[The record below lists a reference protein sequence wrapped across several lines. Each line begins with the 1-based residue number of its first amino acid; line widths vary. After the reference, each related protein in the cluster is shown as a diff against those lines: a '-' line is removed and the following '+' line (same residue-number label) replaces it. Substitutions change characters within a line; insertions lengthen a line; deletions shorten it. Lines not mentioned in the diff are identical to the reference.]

1 MLINP
6 VVEDA
11 GRFFKYELNGNISVA
26 SGLSPSDAERANYT
40 IKAFN
45 LNEASLSER
54 RKTIINIV
62 LDTFENLSD
71 ESILEALE
79 AEGFRSVVEQLL
91 DERKLGEDSNDD
103 QKVRNGRMDTRFFR
117 RSKVDEGQ
125 VILMRNIQNKLYD
138 LNPKERDMF
147 MTVANELIDNG
158 YFTYEEGSPQ
168 VLRLT
173 KKGCDYIYNPEA
185 KLDCCYDAQMLSTS
199 QSQYLKIGT
208 MVS

>member
-1 MLINP
+1 MRKIDKGAPLESFSEFVKTHPQARWEEAKDVSRIWREYMLHCEQHGMSGYTEEPLRLNHSHIDHFHKRSLFSELIFDWNNFVVDGVDETYGAKFKDKHVKSREDNDMLINP

-71 ESILEALE
+71 ESILAALE

-91 DERKLGEDSNDD
+91 DERKQGEDS
-103 QKVRNGRMDTRFFR
+103 K
-117 RSKVDEGQ
+117 
-125 VILMRNIQNKLYD
+125 
-138 LNPKERDMF
+138 
-147 MTVANELIDNG
+147 
-158 YFTYEEGSPQ
+158 
-168 VLRLT
+168 
-173 KKGCDYIYNPEA
+173 
-185 KLDCCYDAQMLSTS
+185 
-199 QSQYLKIGT
+199 
-208 MVS
+208 

>member
-1 MLINP
+1 M
-6 VVEDA
+6 
-11 GRFFKYELNGNISVA
+11 A

-91 DERKLGEDSNDD
+91 DERKQGEDS
-103 QKVRNGRMDTRFFR
+103 K
-117 RSKVDEGQ
+117 
-125 VILMRNIQNKLYD
+125 
-138 LNPKERDMF
+138 
-147 MTVANELIDNG
+147 
-158 YFTYEEGSPQ
+158 
-168 VLRLT
+168 
-173 KKGCDYIYNPEA
+173 
-185 KLDCCYDAQMLSTS
+185 
-199 QSQYLKIGT
+199 
-208 MVS
+208 

>member
-1 MLINP
+1 MRKIDKGAPLEAFSEFVKTHPQARWEEAKDVSHIWREYMLHCEQHGMSGYTEEPLRLNHSHIDHFHKRSLFSELIFDWNNFVVDGVDETYGAKFKDKHDMLINP

-79 AEGFRSVVEQLL
+79 AAGFRSVVEQLL
-91 DERKLGEDSNDD
+91 DERKQGEDS
-103 QKVRNGRMDTRFFR
+103 K
-117 RSKVDEGQ
+117 
-125 VILMRNIQNKLYD
+125 
-138 LNPKERDMF
+138 
-147 MTVANELIDNG
+147 
-158 YFTYEEGSPQ
+158 
-168 VLRLT
+168 
-173 KKGCDYIYNPEA
+173 
-185 KLDCCYDAQMLSTS
+185 
-199 QSQYLKIGT
+199 
-208 MVS
+208 

>member
-1 MLINP
+1 MRKIDKGAPLESFSEFVKTHPQARWEEAKDVSHIWREYMLHCEQHGMSGYTEEPLRLNHSHIDHFHKRSLFSELIFDWNNFVVDGVDETYGAKFKDKHVKNREDNDMLINP

-26 SGLSPSDAERANYT
+26 SGLSSSDAERANYT

-91 DERKLGEDSNDD
+91 DERKLGEDS
-103 QKVRNGRMDTRFFR
+103 K
-117 RSKVDEGQ
+117 
-125 VILMRNIQNKLYD
+125 
-138 LNPKERDMF
+138 
-147 MTVANELIDNG
+147 
-158 YFTYEEGSPQ
+158 
-168 VLRLT
+168 
-173 KKGCDYIYNPEA
+173 
-185 KLDCCYDAQMLSTS
+185 
-199 QSQYLKIGT
+199 
-208 MVS
+208 

>member
-1 MLINP
+1 MRKIDKGAPLESFSEFVKTHPQARWEEAKDVSHIWREYMLHCEQHGMSGYTEEPLRLNHSHIDHFHKRSLFSELIFDWNNCVVDGVDETYGAKFKDKHVKNREDNDMLINP

-91 DERKLGEDSNDD
+91 DERKQGEDS
-103 QKVRNGRMDTRFFR
+103 K
-117 RSKVDEGQ
+117 
-125 VILMRNIQNKLYD
+125 
-138 LNPKERDMF
+138 
-147 MTVANELIDNG
+147 
-158 YFTYEEGSPQ
+158 
-168 VLRLT
+168 
-173 KKGCDYIYNPEA
+173 
-185 KLDCCYDAQMLSTS
+185 
-199 QSQYLKIGT
+199 
-208 MVS
+208 

>member
-1 MLINP
+1 MRKIDKGAPLESFSEFVKTHPQARWEEAKDFSHIWREYMLHCEQHGMSGYTEEPLRLNHSHIDHFHKRSLFSELIFDWNNFVVDGVDETYGAKFKDKHVKNREDNDMLINP

-91 DERKLGEDSNDD
+91 DERKQGEDS
-103 QKVRNGRMDTRFFR
+103 K
-117 RSKVDEGQ
+117 
-125 VILMRNIQNKLYD
+125 
-138 LNPKERDMF
+138 
-147 MTVANELIDNG
+147 
-158 YFTYEEGSPQ
+158 
-168 VLRLT
+168 
-173 KKGCDYIYNPEA
+173 
-185 KLDCCYDAQMLSTS
+185 
-199 QSQYLKIGT
+199 
-208 MVS
+208 

>member
-1 MLINP
+1 MRKIDKGAPLESFSEFVKTHPQARWEEAKDVSHIWREYMLHCEQHGMSGYAEEPLRLNHSHIDHFHKRSLFSELIFDWNNFVVDGVDETYGAKFKDKHVKNREDNDMLINP

-91 DERKLGEDSNDD
+91 DERKQGEDS
-103 QKVRNGRMDTRFFR
+103 K
-117 RSKVDEGQ
+117 
-125 VILMRNIQNKLYD
+125 
-138 LNPKERDMF
+138 
-147 MTVANELIDNG
+147 
-158 YFTYEEGSPQ
+158 
-168 VLRLT
+168 
-173 KKGCDYIYNPEA
+173 
-185 KLDCCYDAQMLSTS
+185 
-199 QSQYLKIGT
+199 
-208 MVS
+208 

>member
-1 MLINP
+1 MRKIDKGAPLESFSEFVKTHPQASWEEAKDVSHIWREYMLHCEQHGMSGYTEEPLRLNHSHIDHFHKRSLFSELIFDWNNFVVDGVDETYGAKFKDKYVKNREDNDMLINP

-91 DERKLGEDSNDD
+91 DERKLGEDS
-103 QKVRNGRMDTRFFR
+103 K
-117 RSKVDEGQ
+117 
-125 VILMRNIQNKLYD
+125 
-138 LNPKERDMF
+138 
-147 MTVANELIDNG
+147 
-158 YFTYEEGSPQ
+158 
-168 VLRLT
+168 
-173 KKGCDYIYNPEA
+173 
-185 KLDCCYDAQMLSTS
+185 
-199 QSQYLKIGT
+199 
-208 MVS
+208 

>member
-1 MLINP
+1 MRKIDKGAPLESFSEFVKTHPQARWEEAKDVSHIWREYMLHCEQHGMSGYTEEPLRLNHSHIDHFHKRSLFSELIFDWNNFVVDGVDEIYGAKFKDKHVKNREDNDMLINP

-91 DERKLGEDSNDD
+91 DERKQGEDS
-103 QKVRNGRMDTRFFR
+103 K
-117 RSKVDEGQ
+117 
-125 VILMRNIQNKLYD
+125 
-138 LNPKERDMF
+138 
-147 MTVANELIDNG
+147 
-158 YFTYEEGSPQ
+158 
-168 VLRLT
+168 
-173 KKGCDYIYNPEA
+173 
-185 KLDCCYDAQMLSTS
+185 
-199 QSQYLKIGT
+199 
-208 MVS
+208 